1 MPAYT
6 SFSFHAYDGRK
17 GGISMPLNVFAFY
30 NGLTEQTKGY
40 PYLKRYGSTID
51 QLAIFEVSI
60 QNNGTIL
67 GRPSRRLID
76 EAHTMGMKVFLVVS
90 NLTRQ
95 GQFSIALMGRLVRD
109 QDFANLVWQNI
120 RNVLVDYRFDG
131 VNLDLEKTAPAD
143 RPLFTQLIKTWST
156 MFKQANFIVTIDVP
170 AKTSND
176 PLNAWRGAFDYKP
189 IGQAVDEVIL
199 MTYEEHWSE
208 SEPGSVASIPWVTQV
223 LDYAIANIPRE
234 KIYMG
239 IPIYGY
245 DWPQGGTGR
254 VIGYQ
259 RATELARRFGAPLQW
274 NAIQRSTYFQY
285 ETRGVRHTVY
295 FEDPRSLREKL
306 ELATQKGIR
315 GVALWEM
322 NLSYPSF
329 WDVLQM
335 YVKR

>member
-1 MPAYT
+1 
-6 SFSFHAYDGRK
+6 
-17 GGISMPLNVFAFY
+17 MPLNVFAFY

-40 PYLKRYGSTID
+40 PYLKRYGRTIQ

-67 GRPSRRLID
+67 GRPSRSLIN
-76 EAHTMGMKVFLVVS
+76 EVHAMGIKVLLVVS

-95 GQFSIALMGRLVRD
+95 GQFSTELMARLIRD
-109 QDFANLVWQNI
+109 QDFANQVWRNI
-120 RNVLVDYRFDG
+120 RDILVEYQLDG
-131 VNLDLEKTAPAD
+131 INLDLEKAAPSD
-143 RPLFTQLIKTWST
+143 RSLFTRFIQNWSA
-156 MFKQANFIVTIDVP
+156 MFRAGNFLVSIDVP
-170 AKTSND
+170 AKTSSD
-176 PLNAWRGAFDYKP
+176 PQNAWRGSFDYRP

-199 MTYEEHWSE
+199 MTYEEHWSH

-223 LDYAIANIPRE
+223 LDYAIANIPRD

-239 IPIYGY
+239 IPLYGY
-245 DWPQGGTGR
+245 DWPEDGTGK

-259 RATELARRFGAPLQW
+259 RATELAKRYGAPLQW
-274 NAIQRSTYFQY
+274 NERQHSTYFRY

-295 FEDPRSLREKL
+295 FEDPRSLRDKL

-322 NLSYPSF
+322 NLSYPRF
-329 WDVLQM
+329 WEVLEE
-335 YVKR
+335 YVNR